1 MRISPNTR
9 NVSCR
14 KSKLPSSN
22 LFALCSHLNHVRHFP
37 ANQLPVREADIQTHE
52 DFMYKFLCYENDVC
66 LGDVLANS
74 QEEAEG
80 YFMRRFQV
88 TVPVCPFNVVP
99 AGWDH
104 V

>member
-1 MRISPNTR
+1 
-9 NVSCR
+9 
-14 KSKLPSSN
+14 
-22 LFALCSHLNHVRHFP
+22 
-37 ANQLPVREADIQTHE
+37 
-52 DFMYKFLCYENDVC
+52 MYKFLCYENDVC